1 MDALTPRDSP
11 KRDDSMTT
19 TTAAATSAKPDA
31 LTMSKEGIVHGHIHN
46 YNNLTYIHGHLHH
59 SAPVNNSSASG
70 TVAAAAADTAASE
83 NASGTSHDMSGNCHA
98 NEKCKEYTD
107 CQHFE
112 FLNYHNNSS
121 LAKYND
127 TATYNSNNHSFAN
140 NFHSVAS
147 DPTSPQQNPR
157 RDLPRRKDSWFND
170 DLILLPSSKKNKPNP
185 QPGSDD
191 CYCTPK
197 ILEIC
202 CEETHPK
209 SETDAKQDEPD
220 ESAKKSKPEDGNDV
234 IIFTDVKNDH
244 LMPNFNV
251 HDQYYN
257 DSSHEAHTH
266 NNDAPDSFSQL
277 MSHLSEIDCNLTC
290 DTPCTASTSAT
301 SGRSVQDHHSLN
313 NDDIFHK
320 YCKFC
325 EENTDNQPCF
335 KHMHLDSKQ
344 PQLPPKCSSLRIPTN
359 TLQGTNNAYHEHI
372 LNTDMDLKILEDLCN
387 ISSLYEVPFGKHM
400 SHHNHSYTGAD
411 SGGDDSSTGDHGNHG
426 NGNQTMNLL
435 LSSINR
441 CNPKNNPNGNN
452 NTTAGVNT
460 TDHQHHHHRIQ
471 LHSHKPNRNSSV
483 NNTGTSATNS
493 AADLTNNDL
502 NELISREYSYERF
515 RNQSEPP
522 LLPKAIHQNQK
533 NRRSWPTKDLDP
545 ADFSSLEDSLSSSIS
560 PPAQTTSTINFNW
573 CFREEKNNDLKCKW
587 KECPES
593 CNSLFDLQRHLL
605 KDHVSQ
611 DFKDPMEPLACNWED
626 CDFLGDD
633 TCSIVNHINCQHGI
647 NFDIQFANPGSL
659 LPGSMSK
666 EKHHLLHCPNP
677 QTHEVSKD
685 GEALDMA
692 SANDVSNMP
701 SLKQL
706 EQVVCKWD
714 GCNKSFSNA
723 QELNDHLEAVHLT
736 RGKSEY
742 QCLWHDCH
750 RTFPQRQKLIRHLKV
765 HSKYK
770 PYKCKTCKRC
780 FSSEETLVQHTR
792 THSGEKPYKCHICN
806 KKFAISSS
814 LKIHIRTHTGEKPLQ
829 CKICGKRF
837 NESSNLSK
845 HIKTHQKKYKC
856 SDCSK
861 SFDDLAKLN
870 SHKVKCSLEKKPYL

>member
-11 KRDDSMTT
+11 KRDGSMTT
-19 TTAAATSAKPDA
+19 AASAKPDA
-31 LTMSKEGIVHGHIHN
+31 LAMGKEGIVHGHIHN
-46 YNNLTYIHGHLHH
+46 YNNMTYIHGHLHH
-59 SAPVNNSSASG
+59 SVPVDDGGADAASD
-70 TVAAAAADTAASE
+70 AAAAAAFASD
-83 NASGTSHDMSGNCHA
+83 ASHGTGTDCHPD
-98 NEKCKEYTD
+98 EKCKEYAD

-127 TATYNSNNHSFAN
+127 TAPYNTNGHPFAN
-140 NFHSVAS
+140 NFHSIVAN
-147 DPTSPQQNPR
+147 PTSPQPDSQKI
-157 RDLPRRKDSWFND
+157 LSRRKDSWSND
-170 DLILLPSSKKNKPNP
+170 DLILLPSVKKSKPDP
-185 QPGSDD
+185 QPESDD

-202 CEETHPK
+202 CDETHPTGT
-209 SETDAKQDEPD
+209 SNAKQD
-220 ESAKKSKPEDGNDV
+220 KSYEAANKFKPEDDGD
-234 IIFTDVKNDH
+234 IIIVTDVKNDH
-244 LMPNFNV
+244 LMSNLNV
-251 HDQYYN
+251 HEQNYN
-257 DSSHEAHTH
+257 TNGHETQIH
-266 NNDAPDSFSQL
+266 NNSMSDSFSQL
-277 MSHLSEIDCNLTC
+277 MSHLSEIDCGLTC
-290 DTPCTASTSAT
+290 DTPCTTRTSTTSANST
-301 SGRSVQDHHSLN
+301 TNDSKSAQDHHSLN

-320 YCKFC
+320 YCRFC
-325 EENTDNQPCF
+325 EEKTDNQPCS

-344 PQLPPKCSSLRIPTN
+344 PQVTSKCSSLPLPDN
-359 TLQGTNNAYHEHI
+359 TLQGTNHAYHEHI
-372 LNTDMDLKILEDLCN
+372 LNTDTDLKILEDLCN

-400 SHHNHSYTGAD
+400 NHHNHNCAD
-411 SGGDDSSTGDHGNHG
+411 AGDVDSAVASHGD
-426 NGNQTMNLL
+426 GNQTMNLL

-441 CNPKNNPNGNN
+441 CNPKNNVNLSN
-452 NTTAGVNT
+452 NTTSAGKMA
-460 TDHQHHHHRIQ
+460 TDLQHHHHRIQ
-471 LHSHKPNRNSSV
+471 LHSHKANRDSNT
-483 NNTGTSATNS
+483 NNLPTTVTNAEAS
-493 AADLTNNDL
+493 LTNNDL

-515 RNQSEPP
+515 KNQSEPP
-522 LLPKAIHQNQK
+522 LQPKIIHQTQK
-533 NRRSWPTKDLDP
+533 NRRSWPTKDFDSTN
-545 ADFSSLEDSLSSSIS
+545 FSSLEDSLSSSVS

-573 CFREEKNNDLKCKW
+573 CFKEEKNNDLKCKW
-587 KECPES
+587 KECPQS
-593 CNSLFDLQRHLL
+593 CSSLFDLQKHLL

-611 DFKDPMEPLACNWED
+611 DFKDPMEPLACNWDD

-647 NFDIQFANPGSL
+647 NFDIQFANPDSF
-659 LPGSMSK
+659 LPGDLSK

-677 QTHEVSKD
+677 QTHDLSKSNVS
-685 GEALDMA
+685 LDL
-692 SANDVSNMP
+692 SLSIDDLPTMP
-701 SLKQL
+701 LPKQP
-706 EQVVCKWD
+706 EQVICQWD
-714 GCNKSFSNA
+714 NCNRSFANA
-723 QELNDHLEAVHLT
+723 QELNDHLEAIHLT

-845 HIKTHQKKYKC
+845 HIKTHKKKYKC

-861 SFDDLAKLN
+861 SFDDLVKLN
-870 SHKVKCSLEKKPYL
+870 SHKVKCSLERKSYL

>member
-11 KRDDSMTT
+11 KRDDSMATSAA
-19 TTAAATSAKPDA
+19 TAASAKPDA
-31 LTMSKEGIVHGHIHN
+31 LTIGKEGIVHGHIHN

-59 SAPVNNSSASG
+59 SAPVNDSSASA
-70 TVAAAAADTAASE
+70 TPAAAAVADAATSAF
-83 NASGTSHDMSGNCHA
+83 ASGASHDMGGDCHV

-112 FLNYHNNSS
+112 FLNYHNNPS
-121 LAKYND
+121 LTKYND
-127 TATYNSNNHSFAN
+127 TATYNSNNHTFAN

-147 DPTSPQQNPR
+147 DPTSPQQNSKSDR
-157 RDLPRRKDSWFND
+157 PRRKDSWFND
-170 DLILLPSSKKNKPNP
+170 DLILLPSFKKNKPNP
-185 QPGSDD
+185 PPGSDD

-202 CEETHPK
+202 CDETHPK
-209 SETDAKQDEPD
+209 SEANIKQG
-220 ESAKKSKPEDGNDV
+220 ESDQPTKKDISENGNDV
-234 IIFTDVKNDH
+234 AIFTDVKNDH
-244 LMPNFNV
+244 LMPNFNL
-251 HDQYYN
+251 HDQYCN
-257 DSSHEAHTH
+257 STNHDSHNH
-266 NNDAPDSFSQL
+266 NNTVPDSFSQL
-277 MSHLSEIDCNLTC
+277 MSHLSEIDCDLTC

-301 SGRSVQDHHSLN
+301 SGHKFVQDHQSSN
-313 NDDIFHK
+313 NDDVFHK

-325 EENTDNQPCF
+325 EESTDNQPCS
-335 KHMHLDSKQ
+335 KHMHLESKP
-344 PQLPPKCSSLRIPTN
+344 PQLPPKCSSLRKPTN
-359 TLQGTNNAYHEHI
+359 TLQGTNHAYHEHI

-387 ISSLYEVPFGKHM
+387 ISSLYEVPFGKHIN
-400 SHHNHSYTGAD
+400 HHDHNNAGNGCD
-411 SGGDDSSTGDHGNHG
+411 GSSTGNNE

-441 CNPKNNPNGNN
+441 CNPKNNLNGSNN
-452 NTTAGVNT
+452 NTAGAT
-460 TDHQHHHHRIQ
+460 STDHQHHHHRIQ
-471 LHSHKPNRNSSV
+471 FHSHKPNRNNIV
-483 NNTGTSATNS
+483 NNSGISAANTT
-493 AADLTNNDL
+493 ADLTNNDL
-502 NELISREYSYERF
+502 NDLISREYSYERF

-522 LLPKAIHQNQK
+522 SLPKVTHQNQK
-533 NRRSWPTKDLDP
+533 NRRSWPTKDLEST
-545 ADFSSLEDSLSSSIS
+545 DFSSLEDSLPSSIS
-560 PPAQTTSTINFNW
+560 PPIQTTSTINFNW
-573 CFREEKNNDLKCKW
+573 CFKEEKNNDLKCKW

-593 CNSLFDLQRHLL
+593 CSSLFDLQRHLL

-611 DFKDPMEPLACNWED
+611 DFKHPMEPLACNWED

-647 NFDIQFANPGSL
+647 NFDIQFANPDSL
-659 LPGSMSK
+659 LPGSISK

-677 QTHEVSKD
+677 QTHAVSKAD
-685 GEALDMA
+685 GAPDMT
-692 SANDVSNMP
+692 SANDVSNIP
-701 SLKQL
+701 PIKQP
-706 EQVVCKWD
+706 EQVICQWD
-714 GCNKSFSNA
+714 GCNKSFSSA

-861 SFDDLAKLN
+861 SFDDLGKLN
-870 SHKVKCSLEKKPYL
+870 SHKVKCALERKPYL